1 MRLEELMQTLNYAK
15 KGRGRDFL
23 IQERMKKIDPMNL
36 QNMATLDKNKTL
48 PFVDRVLKPE
58 EYPTPSLFDEDR
70 MQTHVMGAEQ
80 DEDTGEWFV
89 FPSVIFKDGK
99 YTKFNDN
106 RKAMRFAKKTGNIIP
121 FGKGENA
128 KQKALNF
135 SINYK
140 PENFKEH
147 YKGVQKEMG
156 GLLN

>member
-36 QNMATLDKNKTL
+36 QNMATLEKNKTL

-70 MQTHVMGAEQ
+70 MQTHVMSAEQ
-80 DEDTGEWFV
+80 DDDGNWFA
-89 FPSVIFKDGK
+89 FPNVIMQKGK
-99 YTKFNDN
+99 YKKF
-106 RKAMRFAKKTGNIIP
+106 KTASLAMKNAKKTGNLIS

-135 SINYK
+135 SANYK
-140 PENFKEH
+140 PEEFKEF
-147 YKGVQKEMG
+147 YKGVKAKTG

>member
-36 QNMATLDKNKTL
+36 QNMATLEKNKTL

-70 MQTHVMGAEQ
+70 MQTHVMSAEQ
-80 DEDTGEWFV
+80 YDDGNWFA
-89 FPSVIFKDGK
+89 FPNVIMQKGK
-99 YTKFNDN
+99 YKKF
-106 RKAMRFAKKTGNIIP
+106 KTASLAMGNAKKTGNLIS

-140 PENFKEH
+140 PEEFKEY
-147 YKGVQKEMG
+147 YKGMQEKTG

>member
-36 QNMATLDKNKTL
+36 QNMATLEKNKTL

-70 MQTHVMGAEQ
+70 MQTHVMSAEQ
-80 DEDTGEWFV
+80 DDDGNWFA
-89 FPSVIFKDGK
+89 FPNVIMQKGK
-99 YTKFNDN
+99 YKKF
-106 RKAMRFAKKTGNIIP
+106 KTASLAMKNAKKTGNLIS

-135 SINYK
+135 SANYK
-140 PENFKEH
+140 PEEFKEFI
-147 YKGVQKEMG
+147 KA
-156 GLLN
+156 

>member
-36 QNMATLDKNKTL
+36 QNMATLEKNKTL

-70 MQTHVMGAEQ
+70 MQTHVMSAEQ
-80 DEDTGEWFV
+80 DDDGNWFA
-89 FPSVIFKDGK
+89 FPNVIMQKGK
-99 YTKFNDN
+99 YKKF
-106 RKAMRFAKKTGNIIP
+106 KTASLAMKNAKKTGNLIS

-140 PENFKEH
+140 PEEFKEY
-147 YKGVQKEMG
+147 YKGMQEKTG

>member
-1 MRLEELMQTLNYAK
+1 MRLEELMQTLNYAQ

-36 QNMATLDKNKTL
+36 QNMATLEKNKTL
-48 PFVDRVLKPE
+48 PFVDRVLKPG
-58 EYPTPSLFDEDR
+58 EYPTPSLFDQDR
-70 MQTHVMGAEQ
+70 MQTHVMAAEQ
-80 DEDTGEWFV
+80 DEDTGQWV
-89 FPSVIFKDGK
+89 AFPKVIFRDGK
-99 YTKFNDN
+99 YTKFKDT
-106 RKAMRFAKKTGNIIP
+106 KTAMSFAKNTGNIIL

-140 PENFKEH
+140 PEDFKEH
-147 YKGVQKEMG
+147 YKGVQKEMS